1 MTGYI
6 AAMRSLVGHKPV
18 LQCGA
23 SVIVINENG
32 ELLLQKRRDNGLW
45 GYHGGSVELDEVV
58 EEAAARELMRKRGSR
73 RTDLSSSGYF
83 PVRRCIMYIR
93 TATRFQMLIP
103 YFFAEAGAESLYVSR
118 KK

>member
-58 EEAAARELMRKRGSR
+58 EEAAARELYEETGL
-73 RTDLSSSGYF
+73 TAHGLELFGVF